1 MNIKEEIL
9 AQVKKGKL
17 DKALEKFEQWAAKND
32 DELHHSVIMQ
42 LSRYNGLKRNEMM
55 GLITSADA
63 NLTRNQIT
71 YALTSLLEELD
82 GHPALKVRG
91 GGGGNGNG
99 DPAPIAPKIRKLFIS
114 YAREDRD
121 YVNQLEKH
129 LSSLTS
135 SGHID
140 SWTDSEI
147 KAGQAWGDTIAEN
160 LRSADIILYM
170 VSADFLN
177 SDFICKQERPMAEE
191 TRQERGSLIVPVI
204 ARPCDWTSEDFAKYQ
219 AIPSNESQRLQP
231 ISEWKNRD
239 SAYLAVVR
247 EIQNIINS

>member
-32 DELHHSVIMQ
+32 DDLHHSVIMQ

-55 GLITSADA
+55 GLVTAADA

-82 GHPALKVRG
+82 GHPALEKQ
-91 GGGGNGNG
+91 GGGNNENG
-99 DPAPIAPKIRKLFIS
+99 TPPPIAPQIRKLFIS
-114 YAREDRD
+114 YAREDRE

-129 LSSLTS
+129 LSSLIR

-147 KAGQAWGDTIAEN
+147 KAGQAWGDTIEDN
-160 LRSADIILYM
+160 LRHADLILYM

-177 SDFICKQERPMAEE
+177 SEFIYKQERPMAEE

-204 ARPCDWTSEDFAKYQ
+204 VRPCDWTNEDFAKYQ
-219 AIPSNESQRLQP
+219 AIPSDDSQRLQP

-247 EIQNIINS
+247 EIRNIINS

>member
-9 AQVKKGKL
+9 ANIKKGKL
-17 DKALEKFEQWAAKND
+17 DKALETFEQWAAKHD
-32 DELHHSVIMQ
+32 DDLHHSIIMQ

-55 GLITSADA
+55 GLLTPTDA

-82 GHPALKVRG
+82 GHPALKNR
-91 GGGGNGNG
+91 GNGDA
-99 DPAPIAPKIRKLFIS
+99 DPAPIAPDIRKLFIS
-114 YAREDRD
+114 YAREDRT
-121 YVNQLEKH
+121 YVDQLEKH
-129 LSSLTS
+129 LSSLIR

-147 KAGQAWGDTIAEN
+147 KAGQAWGNTIEDN
-160 LRSADIILYM
+160 LRNADLILYM

-177 SDFICKQERPMAEE
+177 SEFIFKKERPMAEE
-191 TRQERGSLIVPVI
+191 TRKDRGALIVPVI
-204 ARPCDWTSEDFAKYQ
+204 VRPCDWTNEDFAQYQ
-219 AIPSNESQRLQP
+219 AVPYNEKQRLLP
-231 ISEWKNRD
+231 ISEWSNRD

-247 EIQNIINS
+247 EIRNIINS